1 MSTVVAIGNFDGVH
15 LGHRHLLEKARG
27 AGDPPLVVIT
37 FWPHP
42 MLVLRPDKAPKLLGD
57 LNSRIELLKA
67 AGAHEVRVVQF
78 TEAVTQLSPQ
88 EFVER
93 FVLPLDPVRVV
104 VGENFRFGHRAV
116 GDVAELAR
124 LGKGRF
130 DVVPLA
136 LESVNDMVTCS
147 TFIRTS
153 LAEGNVA
160 EAAQHLGRPFQVCGV
175 VVMGDQ
181 RGREL
186 GYPTANLPVPDDM
199 AVPAD
204 GVYAGWLTAPDG
216 IRLPAAISVG
226 SNPTFDGADRRVESY
241 VLDRT
246 DLELYGEEII
256 VEFIDRLR
264 GQVRFDGVE
273 ALVAQMD
280 EDIRHCRVAL
290 GLDSQPHVSAGG
302 GSNAQRA
309 VSDFL

>member
-15 LGHRHLLEKARG
+15 LGHQRVLEEASQSHD
-27 AGDPPLVVIT
+27 APLVVIT

-42 MLVLRPDKAPKLLGD
+42 MSVLRPDKAPKLLSD
-57 LNSRIELLKA
+57 LHTRIELLRA

-78 TEAVTQLSPQ
+78 TETVAQLSPQ
-88 EFVER
+88 EFVDR
-93 FVLPLDPVRVV
+93 YVLPLEPERVL

-124 LGKGRF
+124 LGQGHF
-130 DVVPLA
+130 EVVPLA
-136 LESVNDMVTCS
+136 LESINDIVTCS
-147 TFIRTS
+147 TLIRAS
-153 LAEGNVA
+153 LSAGDVAVAAE
-160 EAAQHLGRPFQVCGV
+160 HLGRPFRVRGV

-186 GYPTANLPVPDDM
+186 GYPTANLPVPDGM

-226 SNPTFDGADRRVESY
+226 SNPTFNGVDRRVESY

-246 DLELYGEEII
+246 DLELYGEEIM
-256 VEFIDRLR
+256 VEFVDRLR
-264 GQVRFDGVE
+264 GQVKFDGVDV
-273 ALVAQMD
+273 LVEQMD
-280 EDIRHCRVAL
+280 RDIALCRVTL
-290 GLDSQPHVSAGG
+290 GL
-302 GSNAQRA
+302 RR
-309 VSDFL
+309 

>member
-15 LGHRHLLEKARG
+15 LGHQRVLHEADE
-27 AGDPPLVVIT
+27 AHDAPLVVIT

-42 MLVLRPDKAPKLLGD
+42 MTVLRPDKAPKLLGD
-57 LNSRIELLKA
+57 LGSRIELLKA
-67 AGAHEVRVVQF
+67 AGAREVRVVNF
-78 TEAVTQLSPQ
+78 TEAVAALSPQ

-93 FVLPLDPVRVV
+93 FVLPLEPERVL

-124 LGKGRF
+124 LGEGHF
-130 DVVPLA
+130 EVIPLA
-136 LESVNDMVTCS
+136 LESINDIVTCS
-147 TFIRTS
+147 TLIRTS
-153 LAEGNVA
+153 LYKGDVA
-160 EAAQHLGRPFQVCGV
+160 TAAQHLGRPFQVRGV

-186 GYPTANLPVPDDM
+186 GYPTANLPVPADM

-204 GVYAGWLTAPDG
+204 GVYAGWLTATDG

-246 DLELYGEEII
+246 DLELYGEEIV
-256 VEFIDRLR
+256 VEFIDILR
-264 GQVRFDGVE
+264 GQVKFDGVD
-273 ALVAQMD
+273 ALVTQMHD
-280 EDIRHCRVAL
+280 DIRRCREIL
-290 GLDSQPHVSAGG
+290 GLDH
-302 GSNAQRA
+302 
-309 VSDFL
+309 

>member
-15 LGHRHLLEKARG
+15 LGHQRLLREAS
-27 AGDPPLVVIT
+27 ASHEAPLVVIT

-42 MLVLRPDKAPKLLGD
+42 MSVLRPDKAPELLSD
-57 LNSRIELLKA
+57 LNARIELLRA

-78 TEAVTQLSPQ
+78 TEAVAQLSPK

-93 FVLPLDPVRVV
+93 FVLPLDPARVV
-104 VGENFRFGHRAV
+104 VGENFRFGHRAA

-124 LGKGRF
+124 LGQGRF
-130 DVVPLA
+130 DVVHLP
-136 LESVNDMVTCS
+136 LESVNDMITCS
-147 TFIRTS
+147 TLIRSS
-153 LAEGNVA
+153 LAEGDVA
-160 EAAQHLGRPFQVCGV
+160 AAALHLGRPFQVRGV

-186 GYPTANLPVPDDM
+186 GYPTANLPVPRDM

-216 IRLPAAISVG
+216 VRLPAAISVG

-256 VEFIDRLR
+256 VDFIDRLR
-264 GQVRFDGVE
+264 GQVRFDGVD

-280 EDIRHCRVAL
+280 EDIQRCRVVL
-290 GLDSQPHVSAGG
+290 GLG
-302 GSNAQRA
+302 N
-309 VSDFL
+309 

>member
-15 LGHRHLLEKARG
+15 LGHQRVLSEANESHEA
-27 AGDPPLVVIT
+27 PLVVIT

-42 MLVLRPDKAPKLLGD
+42 MSVLRPDKAPKLLGD
-57 LNSRIELLKA
+57 LTTRIEWLKA

-78 TEAVTQLSPQ
+78 TEAVSQLSPE
-88 EFVER
+88 EFVDR

-104 VGENFRFGHRAV
+104 VGENFRFGRRAA

-124 LGKGRF
+124 LGQGRF
-130 DVVPLA
+130 EVVPLA

-147 TFIRTS
+147 TLIRTA
-153 LAEGNVA
+153 LADGSVA
-160 EAAQHLGRPFQVCGV
+160 EAAQHLGRPFQVRGV

-204 GVYAGWLTAPDG
+204 GVYAGWLTATDG
-216 IRLPAAISVG
+216 VRLPAAVSVG
-226 SNPTFDGADRRVESY
+226 SNPTFDGVDRRVESH

-256 VEFIDRLR
+256 VDFVDRLR
-264 GQVRFDGVE
+264 GQVKFDGIEELVDQMHRDVE
-273 ALVAQMD
+273 L
-280 EDIRHCRVAL
+280 CREVL
-290 GLDSQPHVSAGG
+290 GF
-302 GSNAQRA
+302 GS
-309 VSDFL
+309 